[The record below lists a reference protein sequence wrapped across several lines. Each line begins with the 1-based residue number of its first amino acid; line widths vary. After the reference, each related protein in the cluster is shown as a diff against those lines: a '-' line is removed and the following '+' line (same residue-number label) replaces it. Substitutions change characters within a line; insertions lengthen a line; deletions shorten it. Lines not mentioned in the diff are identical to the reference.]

1 MAPYDRRHETPAERL
16 DRNWNELLQEFRVA
30 QTGIQILFGFLLI
43 LPFQPGFTEIGG
55 MQRWS
60 YLFIFA
66 CVTISTMCILAP
78 VMAHRLLFRRR
89 RKERLV
95 DLGNNLAKVAL
106 GFLGAALVAAVW
118 LIVSVVSTPVMAGIW
133 LVATLLLMVALWVVV
148 PLRMDAGDADP
159 DTEDAA

>member
-1 MAPYDRRHETPAERL
+1 
-16 DRNWNELLQEFRVA
+16 
-30 QTGIQILFGFLLI
+30 
-43 LPFQPGFTEIGG
+43 
-55 MQRWS
+55 
-60 YLFIFA
+60 
-66 CVTISTMCILAP
+66 
-78 VMAHRLLFRRR
+78 MAHRLLFRRR